1 METDQSFA
9 KRLREL
15 CREYYEEYQEVPP
28 VPVSSYT
35 RMNSLQSGKGK
46 PTLKELMAISEA
58 NDVSLNY
65 LLTGDRLFPSLH
77 MLSEKQAEGIL
88 QEIEDLKLCQE
99 E

>member
-15 CREYYEEYQEVPP
+15 CREYYDEYQEVAP

-35 RMNSLQSGKGK
+35 RMNSLQSDKGK

-58 NDVSLNY
+58 YDVSLNY
-65 LLTGDRLFPSLH
+65 LLTGDSLFPSLH
-77 MLSEKQAEGIL
+77 MLSEKQSEGIL
-88 QEIEDLKLCQE
+88 QDIEYLKLCPE

>member
-15 CREYYEEYQEVPP
+15 CREYYDEYQEVPP
-28 VPVSSYT
+28 VPVSSHT
-35 RMNSLQSGKGK
+35 RMNSLLSGKGK

-58 NDVSLNY
+58 YDVSLNY
-65 LLTGDRLFPSLH
+65 LLAGDRLFPSLH

-88 QEIEDLKLCQE
+88 QDIEYLKLCPE